1 MTDVKEVTPIIQKL
15 REFVKDGKEGT
26 FGTVLLAEI
35 DTLTRERDAE
45 RAVIEAAKVAEMTL
59 TSMAHAEALYG
70 GQLPDQVL
78 DLLDAIK
85 KLRTLEGDA

>member
-1 MTDVKEVTPIIQKL
+1 MTDAKESEKL
-15 REFVKDGKEGT
+15 RELEAIARGNGYWNHIEPFVEA
-26 FGTVLLAEI
+26 F
-35 DTLTRERDAE
+35 TRERDAE

-85 KLRTLEGDA
+85 ELRVLEGDA